1 MPDEQEIK
9 ELHRRRRISMQN
21 MRRSSIIL
29 GVTASVLLVLQY
41 WLTMRLWMPFAVLAV
56 VALTAVSDVF
66 TYFRCGQQIR
76 RLENERAA

>member
-9 ELHRRRRISMQN
+9 ERHRRRRISVQN
-21 MRRSSIIL
+21 MRRSAIIL

-41 WLTMRLWMPFAVLAV
+41 WLTMRLWMPFAALAV

-66 TYFRCGQQIR
+66 TYFRCRQQIR
-76 RLENERAA
+76 RLEHERAA

>member
-9 ELHRRRRISMQN
+9 ELHRRRRISVQN
-21 MRRSSIIL
+21 MRRSAIIL

-76 RLENERAA
+76 RLEHERAS